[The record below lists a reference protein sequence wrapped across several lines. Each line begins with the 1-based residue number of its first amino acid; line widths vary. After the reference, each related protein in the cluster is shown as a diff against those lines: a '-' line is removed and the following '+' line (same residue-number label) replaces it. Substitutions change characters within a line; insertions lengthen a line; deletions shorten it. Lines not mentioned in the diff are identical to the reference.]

1 MRGTSHAIIGITLAG
16 VIINITGQS
25 FGIAGA
31 AAAGLGSLLPDID
44 EDTSTINKY
53 MPLHY
58 KKLIY
63 AVLGGYLIYQMIK
76 TRDYTLLIPAVLSL
90 LIYFSKHRGFTHSLL
105 AAVIL
110 SLSYRSN
117 LTYLYPFITGYVL
130 HLICDMMNEKGIK
143 LLYPMKKMFK
153 FPIHF
158 TMDSMPGIAL
168 EFGLVVV
175 SSYMYFNQIGLI

>member
-44 EDTSTINKY
+44 EDTSTINKHI
-53 MPLHY
+53 PFSY
-58 KKLIY
+58 KKMIY
-63 AVLGGYLIYQMIK
+63 AVLGGYMAYQAYIE
-76 TRDYTLLIPAVLSL
+76 RNISLLIPAAL
-90 LIYFSKHRGFTHSLL
+90 LIVIFLSGHRGFTHSLL